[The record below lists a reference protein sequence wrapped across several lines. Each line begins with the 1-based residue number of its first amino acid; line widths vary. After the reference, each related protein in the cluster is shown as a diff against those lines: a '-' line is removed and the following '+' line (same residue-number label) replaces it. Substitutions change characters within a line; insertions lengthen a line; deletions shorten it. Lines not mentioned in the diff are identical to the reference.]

1 MTKIFSKWIAAIALA
16 LPLAGN
22 ATILQFNT
30 ALLAANELSPTSF
43 NALASGV
50 ATLFY
55 DTSTDTYSFSLS
67 AMNLSSP
74 VTGAHI
80 HALASAAQNGPVQ
93 VALDALPFVFFNSGG
108 TLLIGGSGVT
118 APVGNIPAGN
128 SFATQSFLSA
138 LQNGL
143 AYINVHTTSNTGGE
157 IRGQLAQVSVVPEI
171 EVSTMM
177 FAGLGLMGVIALRRR
192 RT

>member
-1 MTKIFSKWIAAIALA
+1 MTKTFSKWIAAFALA
-16 LPLAGN
+16 LPLAAN

-30 ALLAANELSPTSF
+30 ALSGANEVPPIGS
-43 NALASGV
+43 LASGL
-50 ATLFY
+50 ATLAY
-55 DTSTDTYSFSLS
+55 DTSNDTYSFSLS
-67 AMNLSSP
+67 AMNLSSA
-74 VTGAHI
+74 VTGAYVYG
-80 HALASAAQNGPVQ
+80 LANATQNGSTQIVN
-93 VALDALPFVFFNSGG
+93 LLSSPFVSFPSGN
-108 TLLIGGSGVT
+108 TLLIGGSGVV
-118 APVGNIPAGN
+118 APAGN
-128 SFATQSFLSA
+128 IAPENSYAAQSFLSA

-157 IRGQLAQVSVVPEI
+157 IRGQFAQVSVVPEI